1 MKASDILKKTVYYFL
16 LAVAS
21 TMFFY
26 FSIRSS
32 LYFYSCKGATAPL
45 SESNLLLG
53 IYLPSI
59 LALLSLA
66 VALLDQLRILH
77 INDANEKRLYGIAL
91 IVYFGVTFLA
101 MVALL
106 VYEARNNASIG
117 MVCLI
122 PLFLFSALEIAYGIY
137 KTVEGNK
144 GLICEENPA
153 NH

>member
-26 FSIRSS
+26 FSIRAS
-32 LYFYSCKGATAPL
+32 LYSYSSKGTADAL
-45 SESNLLLG
+45 SESGLLLG

-77 INDANEKRLYGIAL
+77 ITNANEKRLYGIAL
-91 IVYFGVTFLA
+91 IVYFGILFLA
-101 MVALL
+101 MILVL

-122 PLFLFSALEIAYGIY
+122 PLFLYSSLEVAYGIY
-137 KTVEGNK
+137 KTIEGNK
-144 GLICEENPA
+144 GVICEENPA

>member
-1 MKASDILKKTVYYFL
+1 MKVSDILKKTVYYFL

-21 TMFFY
+21 TMFCY
-26 FSIRSS
+26 FAIRSS
-32 LYFYSCKGATAPL
+32 LYFYASKGSTDAL
-45 SESNLLLG
+45 SESNILLG

-59 LALLSLA
+59 LSLLSLA
-66 VALLDQLRILH
+66 VALLDQLRVLH
-77 INDANEKRLYGIAL
+77 VNDANEKRLYGIAL
-91 IVYFGVTFLA
+91 IVYFGVMFLA
-101 MVALL
+101 LIALL

-137 KTVEGNK
+137 QAIEGNK
-144 GLICEENPA
+144 GLICEENSA

>member
-32 LYFYSCKGATAPL
+32 LYFYSSKGSNDAL
-45 SESNLLLG
+45 SEANILIG
-53 IYLPSI
+53 IYLPSL

-66 VALLDQLRILH
+66 VALLDQLRVLH
-77 INDANEKRLYGIAL
+77 IKDANEKRLYGIAL
-91 IVYFGVTFLA
+91 IVYFGVMFLA
-101 MVALL
+101 MIALL

-122 PLFLFSALEIAYGIY
+122 PLFLFSLLEIAYGIY

-144 GLICEENPA
+144 GLICEENSA